1 MKKFIAY
8 LIIYTVKSLQIPS
21 TVIDNVF
28 RKSTPNE
35 IIDTF
40 KTLKSYS
47 QQKADSNK
55 LYISDQQMFVNFAR
69 NLDKGISYTKAMHNK
84 TMYLAW
90 TPLSPFDKKI
100 DIFDQKNI
108 IRRNDCEGIDYKLI
122 PLYFVF
128 ITNEKNQIYIDRI
141 YQNPAIEL
149 NIDIQILKKHI
160 EQLSEI
166 SGIEI
171 NYDKLKYFDNG
182 RFFYE
187 FSKNRP

>member
-1 MKKFIAY
+1 
-8 LIIYTVKSLQIPS
+8 
-21 TVIDNVF
+21 
-28 RKSTPNE
+28 
-35 IIDTF
+35 
-40 KTLKSYS
+40 
-47 QQKADSNK
+47 
-55 LYISDQQMFVNFAR
+55 
-69 NLDKGISYTKAMHNK
+69 
-84 TMYLAW
+84 MYLAW